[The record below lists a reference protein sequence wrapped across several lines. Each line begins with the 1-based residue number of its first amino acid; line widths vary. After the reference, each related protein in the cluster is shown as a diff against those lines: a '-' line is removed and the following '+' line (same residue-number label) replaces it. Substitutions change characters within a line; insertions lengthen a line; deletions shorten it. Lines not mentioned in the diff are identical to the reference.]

1 MCLARVI
8 GMDSSQYRTLL
19 DEVRNDIAEAE
30 RTISE
35 LSPLENYLLGKL
47 DASGDSAAKSGDR
60 QKSSGKSSES
70 ESKSVDSNPGRQGM
84 QTIEF
89 GPDGFPST

>member
-1 MCLARVI
+1 
-8 GMDSSQYRTLL
+8 MDSSQYRALL

-30 RTISE
+30 RAISE
-35 LSPLENYLLGKL
+35 LSPLENYLLDKL
-47 DASGDSAAKSGDR
+47 DALGDSPAKSGYR
-60 QKSSGKSSES
+60 RKSSGKSSKP

-84 QTIEF
+84 QTVEF